1 MYFLP
6 LSIAPEVL
14 SSLMDSSHLSSQIMA
29 LVAHTCCLVPASSH
43 PGHFYSAVRIELKDR
58 SQDLELDIPKF
69 GLNAT
74 INCLLGLKQHLF
86 KKWRR

>member
-1 MYFLP
+1 MRTVEFFADP
-6 LSIAPEVL
+6 DML
-14 SSLMDSSHLSSQIMA
+14 SSLMDSPHLSTQMMV

-43 PGHFYSAVRIELKDR
+43 PGHFYSAVRIEFNDR

-74 INCLLGLKQHLF
+74 NYLLGLKQHL
-86 KKWRR
+86 